1 MTTDNELQTE
11 RSLTMKALGDNKSA
25 TTDAEISGN
34 MVDHDV
40 VVYRVEHKMS
50 SGGTTVACG
59 SQADTTTSLMAFK

>member
-1 MTTDNELQTE
+1 
-11 RSLTMKALGDNKSA
+11 MKALGDNKSA

-59 SQADTTTSLMAFK
+59 SQADTTTSLTAFK